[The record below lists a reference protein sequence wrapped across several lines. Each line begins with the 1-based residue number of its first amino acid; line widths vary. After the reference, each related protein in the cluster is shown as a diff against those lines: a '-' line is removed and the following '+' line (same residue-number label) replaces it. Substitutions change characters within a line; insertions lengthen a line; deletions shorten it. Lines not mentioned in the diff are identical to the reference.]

1 MVREQD
7 VLDYLNQRPIGEDT
21 SDLHFALKD
30 IAVGGVTLP
39 AGLKD
44 KERGKVDAQFIDYLR
59 ANLGS
64 FAQLPSLEKCQKYRE
79 HGAVVGEGVLLGP
92 GAVIVAPQIVL
103 GDGVRIAGNS
113 TVQCRELFAAGQLT
127 SFREGLA
134 VRGGTVVLGENVYAG
149 SNIQIGGGGNADPWA
164 LLCVGDMTYLGD
176 DVFIN
181 ICRPVLIG
189 KEVFLTQRSL
199 LVTHNIGH
207 SVLEGYENRFAPIV
221 LEDYSQIGMNCTVYA
236 GASIGRAAIVGSNSY
251 VISSIPAGKLAMGVP
266 ARVIRDA
273 ARPLTRERQV
283 QIVEAMIRQYHELLS
298 LKGYEVSPMEI
309 PRARGFALSHG
320 GKRFQLI
327 FVETYQARS
336 LSVGPA
342 DETVIWTL
350 EAAGANPP
358 SGCSLVDLLAKTI
371 SGTGGLFLDSTR
383 EFLRKRGIRCQ
394 PGPWRYE
401 HGLI

>member
-1 MVREQD
+1 MGHQEGALRQEHFLTDQHGSAD
-7 VLDYLNQRPIGEDT
+7 VDED
-21 SDLHFALKD
+21 
-30 IAVGGVTLP
+30 VVTQIRHVP
-39 AGLKD
+39 YAK
-44 KERGKVDAQFIDYLR
+44 Q
-59 ANLGS
+59 
-64 FAQLPSLEKCQKYRE
+64 C
-79 HGAVVGEGVLLGP
+79 P
-92 GAVIVAPQIVL
+92 G
-103 GDGVRIAGNS
+103 
-113 TVQCRELFAAGQLT
+113 
-127 SFREGLA
+127 
-134 VRGGTVVLGENVYAG
+134 
-149 SNIQIGGGGNADPWA
+149 IGGRNAHPWA
-164 LLCVGDMTYLGD
+164 LLFVGDMAYLGD

-309 PRARGFALSHG
+309 PRARGFALSPG

-336 LSVGPA
+336 LSV
-342 DETVIWTL
+342 D
-350 EAAGANPP
+350 
-358 SGCSLVDLLAKTI
+358 
-371 SGTGGLFLDSTR
+371 
-383 EFLRKRGIRCQ
+383 RKSVV
-394 PGPWRYE
+394 
-401 HGLI
+401 